1 MQKSGFPKMC
11 HYVGFWKI
19 GSHITDIITDT
30 DTILVGITLFSTDTT
45 NTNSINTG
53 VYLLCIYTVGSI
65 IGSMDKCPDYWIHN
79 K

>member
-1 MQKSGFPKMC
+1 MH
-11 HYVGFWKI
+11 HYVGFWQI
-19 GSHITDIITDT
+19 GSHITDIITDTDTDT

-53 VYLLCIYTVGSI
+53 VYLLCTYTVGSI
-65 IGSMDKCPDYWIHN
+65 MGSMDKCPDYWIHN